1 MNTQQLECFIQV
13 AENLNFARAA
23 KELHITQPA
32 VSRQINA
39 LEAELG
45 AKLFNRTTRTVSLT
59 PIGSRFL
66 ADAGDI
72 LNKMKYA
79 AARARNDCGESVHTL
94 SIGGY
99 DAVDLTALPIIF
111 RKMGE
116 IVPDIRPSVHIVPHK
131 YILDWLLEGNLD
143 IMLGFEEGMPMC
155 SGISYQELIRLKC
168 CCVVTQ
174 DHPFAGKK
182 EIGEKELLGESMVI
196 CNSPAIP
203 PAISQVQNRLK
214 PFLSPPSV
222 CYCDQVQAA
231 ISLIK
236 SGFGFAVLP
245 ELKDNSD
252 TTLVSVPVAGT
263 GLSSYGLLYR
273 LSDKNTV
280 LQRVLGAL

>member
-99 DAVDLTALPIIF
+99 DAVDLTALPII
-111 RKMGE
+111 
-116 IVPDIRPSVHIVPHK
+116 
-131 YILDWLLEGNLD
+131 
-143 IMLGFEEGMPMC
+143 
-155 SGISYQELIRLKC
+155 
-168 CCVVTQ
+168 
-174 DHPFAGKK
+174 
-182 EIGEKELLGESMVI
+182 
-196 CNSPAIP
+196 
-203 PAISQVQNRLK
+203 
-214 PFLSPPSV
+214 
-222 CYCDQVQAA
+222 
-231 ISLIK
+231 
-236 SGFGFAVLP
+236 
-245 ELKDNSD
+245 
-252 TTLVSVPVAGT
+252 
-263 GLSSYGLLYR
+263 
-273 LSDKNTV
+273 
-280 LQRVLGAL
+280 

>member
-155 SGISYQELIRLKC
+155 S
-168 CCVVTQ
+168 CVVTQ

-196 CNSPAIP
+196 CDSPAIP

-252 TTLVSVPVAGT
+252 TSLVSVPVAGT